1 MAHGSGETDPPG
13 GKTWGREQ
21 LAAVT
26 LLDGGKTL
34 LGKQAD
40 SLAWVEA

>member
-13 GKTWGREQ
+13 GKTRGQEQ

-26 LLDGGKTL
+26 LLDDGKTL